1 MRCELFETLLRAAP
15 CKSPWAPWLKRPWDR
30 TRTGAENHGAHREL
44 HGAARKFFMRGHKR
58 DDHVDSWSVSR
69 AHVSKIDKD
78 ASLWRS
84 LESTVTRIKERNRDI
99 DADELQSAID
109 TTVQEALQA
118 RTPVQD

>member
-1 MRCELFETLLRAAP
+1 
-15 CKSPWAPWLKRPWDR
+15 
-30 TRTGAENHGAHREL
+30 
-44 HGAARKFFMRGHKR
+44 MRGHKR

-99 DADELQSAID
+99 DPDEIQSVID
-109 TTVQEALQA
+109 TTVREVRQA
-118 RTPVQD
+118 RPLVQD

>member
-1 MRCELFETLLRAAP
+1 
-15 CKSPWAPWLKRPWDR
+15 
-30 TRTGAENHGAHREL
+30 
-44 HGAARKFFMRGHKR
+44 MRGRKL
-58 DDHVDSWSVSR
+58 DDHVDTGSVGGTY
-69 AHVSKIDKD
+69 VSKFDRD